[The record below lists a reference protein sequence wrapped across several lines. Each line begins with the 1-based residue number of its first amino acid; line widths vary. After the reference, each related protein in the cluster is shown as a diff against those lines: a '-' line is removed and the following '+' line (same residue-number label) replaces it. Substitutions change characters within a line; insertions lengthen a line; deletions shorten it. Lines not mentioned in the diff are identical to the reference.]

1 MNDFLHPLRT
11 KRVEKQRPAMTRKN
25 YDATYSSRISA
36 PVDETAASR
45 LQGAV
50 EDLNNCL
57 GGFAENR
64 KYLNDAQERIADG
77 LERQAIAVEQI
88 LARLNI
94 R

>member
-11 KRVEKQRPAMTRKN
+11 KRPEKQRPAMTRKN
-25 YDATYSSRISA
+25 YDATYTSRMPG
-36 PVDETAASR
+36 PVDETGASR

-50 EDLNNCL
+50 EELNSRL
-57 GGFAENR
+57 GEFAENR
-64 KYLNDAQERIADG
+64 KYLTDAQERIADC

>member
-11 KRVEKQRPAMTRKN
+11 KRPERQRLAMTRKN
-25 YDATYSSRISA
+25 YDATYPGRLPA

-50 EDLNNCL
+50 EDLNHRL

-64 KYLNDAQERIADG
+64 KYLTDAQERIADS
-77 LERQAIAVEQI
+77 LERQVIAVEQI

>member
-11 KRVEKQRPAMTRKN
+11 KCSEKQRPAMTRKN
-25 YDATYSSRISA
+25 YDATYSSRMPAS
-36 PVDETAASR
+36 VDENAALR

-50 EDLNNCL
+50 ENLNRHL

-64 KYLNDAQERIADG
+64 KYLTDAQERIADS
-77 LERQAIAVEQI
+77 LERQVIAVEQI